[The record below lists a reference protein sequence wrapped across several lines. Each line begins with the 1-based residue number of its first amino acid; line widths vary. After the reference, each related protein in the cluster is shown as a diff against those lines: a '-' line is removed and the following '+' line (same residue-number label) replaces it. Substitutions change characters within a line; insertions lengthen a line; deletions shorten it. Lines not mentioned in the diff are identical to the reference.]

1 MGKPRK
7 KRTAEEE
14 AAIRE
19 ARRAADRERCRLR
32 RLDPVYMASERIKK
46 RQRWKDPEYARR
58 RREKDAE
65 WKRNQR
71 QLTGLTEYQR
81 WKARLASGVPHP
93 RLHRNQYTSCEK
105 TVSKSTEANI
115 APKIDHVSTQ
125 TDGMQGFYNAC
136 PPAEVPQPIKECQP
150 QQKQFPEREEPPL
163 VAFLNRS
170 AAEIQVLLQSNETQ
184 QSQVEGVTKQ
194 HPLYCRGPRIATPGP
209 VKVVEGASAYAK
221 EAADK
226 TTWCTGIYQTNM
238 YSPTVSCWMQSH
250 DLEDSDNVS

>member
-1 MGKPRK
+1 MFSVGVRQRLLGRVRATPPGYGSDIRK
-7 KRTAEEE
+7 QRVGRAKFAQPKRRPFASKLGVLRPENVTVNGNRIPTMLDGNAK
-14 AAIRE
+14 R
-19 ARRAADRERCRLR
+19 ARRGSG
-32 RLDPVYMASERIKK
+32 PSEVC
-46 RQRWKDPEYARR
+46 Q
-58 RREKDAE
+58 
-65 WKRNQR
+65 
-71 QLTGLTEYQR
+71 
-81 WKARLASGVPHP
+81 
-93 RLHRNQYTSCEK
+93 RNQYTSCEK

>member
-1 MGKPRK
+1 MEHLAPSELCLPTTLAMGKPRK

-14 AAIRE
+14 AAYRE

-32 RLDPVYMASERIKK
+32 RLDPVYVASERIKK
-46 RQRWKDPEYARR
+46 RQRRLDPEKRQRRLDPEYAKR
-58 RREKDAE
+58 RREAE
-65 WKRNQR
+65 AARRRKQR
-71 QLTGLTEYQR
+71 QLAGL
-81 WKARLASGVPHP
+81 KARPAAGVPHP

-115 APKIDHVSTQ
+115 VPKIHHVSTQ
-125 TDGMQGFYNAC
+125 IEHKVSTT
-136 PPAEVPQPIKECQP
+136 PAHQRMCH
-150 QQKQFPEREEPPL
+150 
-163 VAFLNRS
+163 S
-170 AAEIQVLLQSNETQ
+170 QSK
-184 QSQVEGVTKQ
+184 VTKQ

-226 TTWCTGIYQTNM
+226 TTWCAGIYQTNM

-250 DLEDSDNVS
+250 NLEDSDNIS